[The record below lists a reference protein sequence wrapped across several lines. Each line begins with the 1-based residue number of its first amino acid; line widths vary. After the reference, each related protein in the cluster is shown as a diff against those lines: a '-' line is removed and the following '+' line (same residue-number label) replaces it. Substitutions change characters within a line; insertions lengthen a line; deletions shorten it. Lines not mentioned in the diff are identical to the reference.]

1 MTTTIVPAVYAPH
14 PPAFSID
21 DISRMA
27 QAVARSGL
35 FGLKTVEEAAAL
47 MLIAQAEGSHPAL
60 AARDYHIIEGRPS
73 LKADA
78 MLARFQAAGGRVC
91 WKAYTDDEVI
101 GVFSHPAS
109 GSVEISWTYAR
120 AKAITNKYGKSITE
134 KDNWRNYRRQMLRA
148 RTISEGVRTTYPGCV
163 SGFYTPEEVAEFDEP
178 QRTARVVDN
187 PPAEPKQRPD
197 SEPPKQQ
204 TQSQPDTGPLHGR
217 AKDNALADMARHIA
231 IAETLTDLRALQP
244 RVSALRLRL
253 SKNAAYGL
261 DELYLQRETILG
273 AAEHE
278 AAYEQHIAETDIT
291 LAVAAEPETADQLF
305 ERLKRS
311 LLDVVNREGDDREAL
326 LRDVVAQITPAIGD
340 ALGTDRKAEL
350 NQVYRNVRAELRGG

>member
-1 MTTTIVPAVYAPH
+1 MTTTLVPAVYAPH

-21 DISRMA
+21 DIGRMA

-109 GSVEISWTYAR
+109 GSVENSWTYAR
-120 AKAITNKYGKSITE
+120 AKTITNKYGKSITE
-134 KDNWRNYRRQMLRA
+134 KDNWKNYRRQMLRA

-163 SGFYTPEEVAEFDEP
+163 SGFYTPEEVGDFD
-178 QRTARVVDN
+178 
-187 PPAEPKQRPD
+187 AEPPRSARFVDDQPAPAPSPKGA
-197 SEPPKQQ
+197 EPPPR
-204 TQSQPDTGPLHGR
+204 PDTGPLAGKAMRSTIAEMAERIAR
-217 AKDNALADMARHIA
+217 AATLADLKALPIA
-231 IAETLTDLRALQP
+231 
-244 RVSALRLRL
+244 ALRCRL
-253 SKNAAYGL
+253 SQNAAYGL
-261 DELYLQRETILG
+261 DEIVAQRE
-273 AAEHE
+273 AALTSAHDE
-278 AAYEQHIAETDIT
+278 AAYAEHLAEHDIT
-291 LAVAAEPETADQLF
+291 LAVPAEPETADDVF
-305 ERLKRS
+305 ERLKRE
-311 LLDVVNREGDDREAL
+311 LLDVAKLAPDEDREEAL
-326 LRDVVAQITPAIGD
+326 RTVAARITPDIAA
-340 ALGTDRKAEL
+340 ALGPDRKAEL
-350 NQVYRNVRAELRGG
+350 NQIYRNVRAELRGG